1 MCYSLIKQRL
11 IGILFFQLQK
21 MKSGD
26 RLDYSEWEDDV
37 LFDADDIDFLS
48 NSESNNN
55 DLVSTITPAMRKT
68 NSLQVLNT
76 LLFKGMQIIILQ
88 LR

>member
-1 MCYSLIKQRL
+1 
-11 IGILFFQLQK
+11 
-21 MKSGD
+21 MKSSD
-26 RLDYSEWEDDV
+26 RLDYSEWENDV
-37 LFDADDIDFLS
+37 LFDADDPDFSS
-48 NSESNNN
+48 NTESNNN

-76 LLFKGMQIIILQ
+76 LLFKGMQIIKLQ

>member
-1 MCYSLIKQRL
+1 
-11 IGILFFQLQK
+11 
-21 MKSGD
+21 MKSTD
-26 RLDYSEWEDDV
+26 RLDYSEWENDV
-37 LFDADDIDFLS
+37 LFDADDPDFSS